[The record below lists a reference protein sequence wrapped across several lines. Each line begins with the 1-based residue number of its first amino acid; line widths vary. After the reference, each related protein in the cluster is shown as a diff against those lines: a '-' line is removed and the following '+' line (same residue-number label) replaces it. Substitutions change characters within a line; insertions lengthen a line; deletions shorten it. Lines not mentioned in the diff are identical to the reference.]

1 MAMDETLAPD
11 SIRKRLSLQNEV
23 LKWLVEFSEKLEKR
37 AKSTAAELNGL
48 LDEARVVELD
58 MKNTIHS
65 FNCLCHQRFID
76 HANEDGMPADMKE
89 STRTSVQVQ
98 VPAQDYELDILPR
111 YKEALSLG
119 LTSCKNHLKGKD
131 RSTSSIFRAMPIYSP
146 LPHII
151 GSEEYLHDNSC
162 GLVDDFTS
170 RSLPAD
176 FSWVG
181 DSKGVSSDSE
191 VPDIFGSHVLGAQ
204 QDSNKD
210 ETDPLVS
217 AAQDFKAMLEAA
229 LFNPYKFYDEES
241 VLAHDPINDR
251 SAEHRYE
258 NVDLG
263 TSKEPEDASSDSLE
277 QPNVIKE
284 HLTYLEDPEVH
295 PDHEQYSALV
305 TGSLFDGEDDSPSLD
320 HQEPSDVPPSI
331 SGSLPASEGT
341 ADSGVLT
348 AKSSLKV
355 QVLLAIRTK

>member
-1 MAMDETLAPD
+1 
-11 SIRKRLSLQNEV
+11 
-23 LKWLVEFSEKLEKR
+23 
-37 AKSTAAELNGL
+37 
-48 LDEARVVELD
+48 
-58 MKNTIHS
+58 MKNAIHS
-65 FNCLCHQRFID
+65 FNSLCHQRFID
-76 HANEDGMPADMKE
+76 HKISDEDGMPADMKE

-131 RSTSSIFRAMPIYSP
+131 CSTSSIFRAMPIYSP

-229 LFNPYKFYDEES
+229 LLNPYKFSDEES
-241 VLAHDPINDR
+241 VLAHDPVNDR
-251 SAEHRYE
+251 SAEHTYE

-284 HLTYLEDPEVH
+284 HLTYLEDPEVR
-295 PDHEQYSALV
+295 PDHELYSALV
-305 TGSLFDGEDDSPSLD
+305 TGSLFDGEDESPSLD

-341 ADSGVLT
+341 ADSGVSDGKIFSES
-348 AKSSLKV
+348 ASSSSNQNKV
-355 QVLLAIRTK
+355 IYNSSDASMSNEEEENGKKILEKTVDS